1 MYEKYTTF
9 GMLIQSS
16 KKDVGTT
23 REEGLLPD
31 VNTLFNTIQPA
42 DQCQIL
48 VSRK

>member
-9 GMLIQSS
+9 GILIQ
-16 KKDVGTT
+16 KKDVDTT

-31 VNTLFNTIQPA
+31 VNTIQPA